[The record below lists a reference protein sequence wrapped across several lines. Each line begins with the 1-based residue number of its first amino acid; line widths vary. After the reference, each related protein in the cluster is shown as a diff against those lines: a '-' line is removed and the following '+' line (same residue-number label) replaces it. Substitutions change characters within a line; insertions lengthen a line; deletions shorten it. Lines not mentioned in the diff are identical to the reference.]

1 MTGCSKD
8 SQESLTITR
17 EQSTSITARYTHQNC
32 VRVVTPED
40 GQVMPETCEAL
51 SFNKVK
57 VNVKCIKLVR
67 VIKLY
72 HDARST
78 KH

>member
-1 MTGCSKD
+1 MY
-8 SQESLTITR
+8 LMYI
-17 EQSTSITARYTHQNC
+17 
-32 VRVVTPED
+32 
-40 GQVMPETCEAL
+40 VMFTCAMAPTKIVFVYCLLRMGKRCPKHVEVL

-57 VNVKCIKLVR
+57 VIVKCMKLVR